1 MATAGTRKWGLLGS
15 EQQMKVRRLMLD
27 VDRAIERPDV
37 VVLARAIDGVRGVV
51 GANITVTDIDIETVG
66 MEVTV
71 EGDDIDVDAL
81 IAAIEKAG
89 AAVHSIDE
97 IVFGSR
103 TVERVPR
110 AR

>member
-1 MATAGTRKWGLLGS
+1 MN
-15 EQQMKVRRLMLD
+15 VRRLMLD
-27 VDRAIERPDV
+27 VDRAVERPDMLD
-37 VVLARAIDGVRGVV
+37 LARAIDGVRGVE
-51 GANITVTDIDIETVG
+51 GANITVTNIDMETVG

-81 IAAIEKAG
+81 TAAIEKAG

-97 IVFGSR
+97 IVFGAR
-103 TVERVPR
+103 IVERVPR

>member
-1 MATAGTRKWGLLGS
+1 MN
-15 EQQMKVRRLMLD
+15 VRRLMLD
-27 VDRAIERPDV
+27 VDRALEQPDV
-37 VVLARAIDGVRGVV
+37 LRLAQAIDSVRGVE
-51 GANITVTDIDIETVG
+51 GGNITVTDIDMETVG

-71 EGDDIDVDAL
+71 EGDDIDVGAL
-81 IAAIEKAG
+81 VAAIEHAG

-103 TVERVPR
+103 VVERVPR

>member
-1 MATAGTRKWGLLGS
+1 MN
-15 EQQMKVRRLMLD
+15 VRRLMLD
-27 VDRAIERPDV
+27 VDRAIDRPDV
-37 VVLARAIDGVRGVV
+37 VTLAGAIDGVRGVE

-71 EGDDIDVDAL
+71 EGNDIDVDAL

-89 AAVHSIDE
+89 AAVHSVDE
-97 IVFGSR
+97 IVVGAR
-103 TVERVPR
+103 VVQRVPR

>member
-1 MATAGTRKWGLLGS
+1 
-15 EQQMKVRRLMLD
+15 MLD
-27 VDRAIERPDV
+27 VDRAIERPDMV
-37 VVLARAIDGVRGVV
+37 ALAHAIDAVRGVE

-71 EGDDIDVDAL
+71 EGDDIDVCAL
-81 IAAIEKAG
+81 TSAIEKAG

-103 TVERVPR
+103 VVERVPR